1 MLFSQVY
8 LVENQHTKITP
19 TLKNSLAKSPI
30 LCFFETFFERFNS
43 SNSIEFCAK
52 NSAIIKIKI
61 NSENL

>member
-1 MLFSQVY
+1 M
-8 LVENQHTKITP
+8 
-19 TLKNSLAKSPI
+19 TLYIKDRKHEEKPAANSSLAKSPI
-30 LCFFETFFERFNS
+30 LCLFERFNS

>member
-1 MLFSQVY
+1 MLFSQDY
-8 LVENQHTKITP
+8 LVENHHTKIIP

-30 LCFFETFFERFNS
+30 LCLFERFNS
-43 SNSIEFCAK
+43 SNSIQFCAK